1 MANLLTAFNTKL
13 FEFVEELA
21 DTYPEEKDIASALD
35 SLRLLKKVNPKLIH
49 SGFMEYIYPDFH
61 TPVINEDETTL
72 IFPPDDV
79 VPT

>member
-35 SLRLLKKVNPKLIH
+35 SLRLLFRSRNRLRVRH
-49 SGFMEYIYPDFH
+49 SVLPYLLQLRRH
-61 TPVINEDETTL
+61 HQR
-72 IFPPDDV
+72 
-79 VPT
+79 